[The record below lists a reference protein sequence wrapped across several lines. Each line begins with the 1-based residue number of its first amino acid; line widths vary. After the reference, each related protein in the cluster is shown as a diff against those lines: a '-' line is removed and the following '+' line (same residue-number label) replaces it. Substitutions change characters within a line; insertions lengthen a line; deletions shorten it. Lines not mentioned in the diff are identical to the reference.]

1 MPDSLSDILKE
12 PRRQKK
18 PFVAFRPPGEKSL
31 NVLVQADGLAHK
43 VRDFGESGFV
53 FAPFDP
59 AIRPILLIPEK
70 VYRIPS
76 PDQTIPAALPV
87 NVSVKMSETEKQDY
101 LRLVRKAKEEI
112 ASGRCRKIVV
122 SRKARVEMEVSPLPT
137 FLTMLGC
144 YPEAF
149 CYWWHHPDT
158 GSWMGASPEL
168 LLRVDGETF
177 ETMSLAG
184 TMAYT
189 GTQNPDW
196 GEKER
201 VEQELVTQYILET
214 LGDKTASL
222 VATTPRSVRAG
233 GLLHLQSKINGLMGK
248 TGLEDLL
255 AALHPTP
262 AICGLP
268 RAAALEFIK
277 RNEGYGRRFYG
288 GYLGELNLAETTESA
303 GGRQARFYVNLRCMA
318 LAKNHSELF
327 VGGGVTSASDAL
339 AEWQETQD
347 KTRTM
352 GVILHNSQQ

>member
-1 MPDSLSDILKE
+1 M
-12 PRRQKK
+12 
-18 PFVAFRPPGEKSL
+18 
-31 NVLVQADGLAHK
+31 GLRTRSRFWRIGFCISPHLTLPSAH
-43 VRDFGESGFV
+43 
-53 FAPFDP
+53 
-59 AIRPILLIPEK
+59 LLIPEK
-70 VYRIPS
+70 IYQNTIPL
-76 PDQTIPAALPV
+76 PEQTILRLYRRMS
-87 NVSVKMSETEKQDY
+87 SVKGLKWRNSITCGWCG
-101 LRLVRKAKEEI
+101 RAKEEI
-112 ASGRCRKIVV
+112 AAGRCAEDCRFKEGPGRNARYRLCRHFCPSLKTTRGFLLLVV
-122 SRKARVEMEVSPLPT
+122 SPGYRA
-137 FLTMLGC
+137 
-144 YPEAF
+144 
-149 CYWWHHPDT
+149 
-158 GSWMGASPEL
+158 WMGASPEL
-168 LLRVDGETF
+168 LLRVTGRTF

-277 RNEGYGRRFYG
+277 RNEGYGPSNTQPERGAARA
-288 GYLGELNLAETTESA
+288 GESYCSFPGAVRVVEGSDGPGDRHRADPGRGA
-303 GGRQARFYVNLRCMA
+303 GGRRDRGRRTADPVHQHPLGADRPRRHA
-318 LAKNHSELF
+318 P
-327 VGGGVTSASDAL
+327 GVTLVRNPL
-339 AEWQETQD
+339 AAVIGTM
-347 KTRTM
+347 KVVGKAFTTKVRPRTC
-352 GVILHNSQQ
+352 